1 MSNIKT
7 QVVQFCKDLDKVASN
22 RNSLIAQIATALA
35 KIRSTQ
41 AKWAWVRENVAE
53 PIASH
58 YKGRAVIRETRN
70 GSLTFDVKGSEKQ
83 KHDAAYSRLRALVS
97 ESELLSGSGN
107 TNQRKKT
114 EEVAPRKTKRVSQLL
129 VMFNDLSEA
138 ERKAFLAEA
147 K

>member
-7 QVVQFCKDLDKVASN
+7 QVVQFCKDLDKVASD

-35 KIRSTQ
+35 KIRTIE
-41 AKWAWVRENVAE
+41 AKWAWVHENVAE

-58 YKGRAVIRETRN
+58 FKGRAVIRETRN
-70 GSLTFDVKGSEKQ
+70 GSLTFYVKGEEGVR
-83 KHDAAYSRLRALVS
+83 HDAALSRLRALIS
-97 ESELLSGSGN
+97 TTGLMAGSGN
-107 TNQRKKT
+107 TNNRNKT
-114 EEVAPRKTKRVSQLL
+114 EVAPRKTKRVSQLL